1 MAIMQHK
8 RNTSIGTI
16 LKLAVG
22 LTFIGVIVLLMTANV
37 PAPQHNVEKELDAKA
52 FLETKPQ

>member
-37 PAPQHNVEKELDAKA
+37 PAPQHPVEKELDAKA
-52 FLETKPQ
+52 FLETK